1 MPDFAYIARDL
12 AGKSVT
18 GTVSAASTRDAA
30 VQLGSKSLFPISIKV
45 DKTKQV
51 RKTGRVGGAQM
62 ASFYGQMASLL
73 RSGVPMLKALSV
85 LRVLLVLKALLVL
98 SQQSGSS
105 RTLRNAIAE
114 IKAKV
119 EEGESLPDA
128 MARYP
133 RIFNDMAVN
142 MTRAG
147 SEGGFL
153 EDALER
159 VSGFVEQQEE
169 LKGKTLGALAY
180 PVFVMGVGVVVVTV
194 LLIFFVPKFEGIFQS
209 MRSKEG
215 LPLATEI
222 LLGISKFVQNYWWV
236 VIGLIAGSVLLLKKY
251 LETAEGQ
258 YQADLVKIK
267 TPLIGGVFLNLAVAR
282 FCRVLGTL
290 LKNGVPILKS
300 LDISRNAAGNKIL
313 SEAIASAST
322 EITAGQRLAKQ
333 LEKSGHF
340 PPTVVEMI
348 SVAEESNTLDT
359 VLVNI
364 AENLERTT
372 FRRLETVI
380 RLLEPVMLLIL
391 AGLVMF
397 VVLALMLPV
406 LNSANTLG

>member
-12 AGKSVT
+12 NGKSVV
-18 GTVSAASTRDAA
+18 GTIAAASVRDAA
-30 VQLGSKSLFPISIKV
+30 TQLGSKSLFPISIKV

-51 RKTGRVGGAQM
+51 RSTGRVSGTQM
-62 ASFYGQMASLL
+62 AAFYGQLASLL

-85 LRVLLVLKALLVL
+85 LSTQA
-98 SQQSGSS
+98 GSS
-105 RTLRNAIAE
+105 KVLRNAISE
-114 IKAKV
+114 IKARV
-119 EEGESLPDA
+119 EEGESLPEA

-159 VSGFVEQQEE
+159 VAGFVEQQEE
-169 LKGKTLGALAY
+169 LKGKTMGALAY
-180 PVFVMGVGVVVVTV
+180 PLFVMAVGLIVVTV
-194 LLIFFVPKFEGIFQS
+194 LLIYFVPQFEGIFKNL
-209 MRSKEG
+209 RGKGG
-215 LPLATEI
+215 LPAATE
-222 LLGISKFVQNYWWV
+222 LLLAISRTVQDYWWIVLGV
-236 VIGLIAGSVLLLKKY
+236 VAAMIVILKKY
-251 LETAEGQ
+251 LETAEGRRN
-258 YQADLVKIK
+258 ADLIRIK
-267 TPLIGGVFLNLAVAR
+267 MPLIGGVFLNLAVAR

-300 LDISRNAAGNKIL
+300 LDISRAAAGNTIL
-313 SEAIASAST
+313 SEAIADAST
-322 EITAGQRLAKQ
+322 EITAGARLAKQ

-359 VLVNI
+359 VLVNVSD
-364 AENLERTT
+364 NLERTT

-380 RLLEPVMLLIL
+380 RLVEPVMLLIL

-406 LNSANTLG
+406 MNSANSL

>member
-12 AGKSVT
+12 SGKSIN
-18 GTVSAASTRDAA
+18 GTISASSVRDAA
-30 VQLGSKSLFPISIKV
+30 TQLGSKSLFPISIKV

-62 ASFYGQMASLL
+62 ASFYGQLASLL

-85 LRVLLVLKALLVL
+85 L

-105 RTLRNAIAE
+105 KTLRNAIAE
-114 IKAKV
+114 IKARV

-133 RIFNDMAVN
+133 RIFNDMAIN
-142 MTRAG
+142 MSRAG

-159 VSGFVEQQEE
+159 VSAFVEQQEE
-169 LKGKTLGALAY
+169 LKGKTMSALAY
-180 PVFVMGVGVVVVTV
+180 PLFVMGVGVVVVTV
-194 LLIFFVPKFEGIFQS
+194 LLIFFVPKFEGIFQGL
-209 MRSKEG
+209 RSKGG
-215 LPLATEI
+215 LPAATE
-222 LLGISKFVQNYWWV
+222 LLLAISQFVQHYWW
-236 VIGLIAGSVLLLKKY
+236 LILGAVAGTVLLLNKY
-251 LETAEGQ
+251 LDTAEGKQ
-258 YQADLVKIK
+258 RADLIKIK
-267 TPLIGGVFLNLAVAR
+267 MPLIGPVFLNLAVAR

-300 LDISRNAAGNKIL
+300 LDISRNAAGNSVL
-313 SEAIASAST
+313 SKAIESAST
-322 EITAGQRLAKQ
+322 EIQAGERLAKQ

-348 SVAEESNTLDT
+348 SVAEESNTLDN
-359 VLVNI
+359 VLVTI
-364 AENLERTT
+364 SDNLERTT
-372 FRRLETVI
+372 FRRLETVVG
-380 RLLEPVMLLIL
+380 LLEPVMLLIL

-406 LNSANTLG
+406 LNSANSL

>member
-1 MPDFAYIARDL
+1 
-12 AGKSVT
+12 
-18 GTVSAASTRDAA
+18 
-30 VQLGSKSLFPISIKV
+30 
-45 DKTKQV
+45 
-51 RKTGRVGGAQM
+51 
-62 ASFYGQMASLL
+62 
-73 RSGVPMLKALSV
+73 
-85 LRVLLVLKALLVL
+85 
-98 SQQSGSS
+98 
-105 RTLRNAIAE
+105 
-114 IKAKV
+114 
-119 EEGESLPDA
+119 
-128 MARYP
+128 
-133 RIFNDMAVN
+133 MAVN

-209 MRSKEG
+209 MRAKEG
-215 LPLATEI
+215 LPAATEL

-236 VIGLIAGSVLLLKKY
+236 VLGTIAGLVLLLKKY
-251 LETAEGQ
+251 LDTTEGQ
-258 YQADLVKIK
+258 YRADLIKIK

-290 LKNGVPILKS
+290 LKNGDPILRS

-313 SEAIASAST
+313 SEAVASAST

>member
-1 MPDFAYIARDL
+1 MPDFSYIARDL
-12 AGKSVT
+12 SGKSIA
-18 GTVSAASTRDAA
+18 GSINAASVRDAA
-30 VQLGSKSLFPISIKV
+30 TQLGTKSLFPISIKV
-45 DKTKQV
+45 DASKQV
-51 RKTGRVGGAQM
+51 RKTGRVGGQQM
-62 ASFYGQMASLL
+62 AAFYGQMASLL
-73 RSGVPMLKALSV
+73 RSGVPMLKTLS
-85 LRVLLVLKALLVL
+85 VL

-105 RTLRNAIAE
+105 KTLRNAIAE
-114 IKAKV
+114 IKSRV
-119 EEGESLPDA
+119 EEGESLPEA

-142 MTRAG
+142 MVRAG

-169 LKGKTLGALAY
+169 LKGKTIGALAY
-180 PVFVMGVGVVVVTV
+180 PVFVMGVGLVVVTV
-194 LLIFFVPKFEGIFQS
+194 LLIFFVPKFDGIFQS
-209 MRSKEG
+209 LRKKEG
-215 LPLATEI
+215 LPAATE
-222 LLGISKFVQNYWWV
+222 LLLAISQFVQKYWWV
-236 VIGLIAGSVLLLKKY
+236 VIGAVAAIVLALKKY
-251 LETAEGQ
+251 LDTPEGKER
-258 YQADLVKIK
+258 ADLIKIK

-300 LDISRNAAGNKIL
+300 LDISRAAAGNSVL
-313 SEAIASAST
+313 SKAIANAST
-322 EITAGQRLAKQ
+322 EIQSGQRLAKQ

-359 VLVNI
+359 VLVSVSD
-364 AENLERTT
+364 NLERTT

-380 RLLEPVMLLIL
+380 GLLEPVMLLVL

-406 LNSANTLG
+406 LNSANSL

>member
-12 AGKSVT
+12 NGKSVV
-18 GTVSAASTRDAA
+18 GTIAAASVRDAA
-30 VQLGSKSLFPISIKV
+30 TQLGSKSLFPISIKV

-51 RKTGRVGGAQM
+51 RSTGRVSGTQM
-62 ASFYGQMASLL
+62 AAFYGQLASLL
-73 RSGVPMLKALSV
+73 RSGVPLLKALSV
-85 LRVLLVLKALLVL
+85 L
-98 SQQSGSS
+98 SNQSGSS
-105 RTLRNAIAE
+105 KVLRNAISE
-114 IKAKV
+114 IKSRV
-119 EEGESLPDA
+119 EEGEALPEA

-159 VSGFVEQQEE
+159 VAGFVEQQEE

-180 PVFVMGVGVVVVTV
+180 PVFVMAVGLIVVTV
-194 LLIFFVPKFEGIFQS
+194 LLIFFVPQFEGIFKNL
-209 MRSKEG
+209 RGKGG
-215 LPLATEI
+215 LPVATE
-222 LLGISKFVQNYWWV
+222 LLLTISRTVQNYWWIVLGV
-236 VIGLIAGSVLLLKKY
+236 VAAIIIVLKKY
-251 LETAEGQ
+251 LDTAEGKRN
-258 YQADLVKIK
+258 ADLIRIK
-267 TPLIGGVFLNLAVAR
+267 TPLIGNVFLNLAVAR

-300 LDISRNAAGNKIL
+300 LDISRAAAGNTIL
-313 SEAIASAST
+313 SDAIASAST
-322 EITAGQRLAKQ
+322 EITAGARLAKQ

-359 VLVNI
+359 VLVNVSD
-364 AENLERTT
+364 NLERTT

-380 RLLEPVMLLIL
+380 RLVEPVMLLIL

-406 LNSANTLG
+406 MNMSNSL

>member
-12 AGKSVT
+12 SGKSIN
-18 GTVSAASTRDAA
+18 GTISASSVRDAA
-30 VQLGSKSLFPISIKV
+30 TQLGSKSLFPISIKV

-62 ASFYGQMASLL
+62 ASFYGQLASLL
-73 RSGVPMLKALSV
+73 RSGVPMLKALT
-85 LRVLLVLKALLVL
+85 VL

-105 RTLRNAIAE
+105 KTLRNAIAE
-114 IKAKV
+114 IKARV

-133 RIFNDMAVN
+133 RIFNDMAIN
-142 MTRAG
+142 MSRAG

-159 VSGFVEQQEE
+159 VSAFVEQQEE
-169 LKGKTLGALAY
+169 LKGKTMSALAY
-180 PVFVMGVGVVVVTV
+180 PLFVMGVGVVVVTV
-194 LLIFFVPKFEGIFQS
+194 LLIFFVPKFEGIFQGL
-209 MRSKEG
+209 RSKGG
-215 LPLATEI
+215 LPAATE
-222 LLGISKFVQNYWWV
+222 LLLAISQFVQHYWW
-236 VIGLIAGSVLLLKKY
+236 LILGAVAGTVLLLNKY
-251 LETAEGQ
+251 LDTAEGKQ
-258 YQADLVKIK
+258 RADLIKIK
-267 TPLIGGVFLNLAVAR
+267 MPLIGPVFLNLAVAR

-300 LDISRNAAGNKIL
+300 LDISRNAAGNSVL
-313 SEAIASAST
+313 SKAIESAST
-322 EITAGQRLAKQ
+322 EIQAGERLAKQ

-348 SVAEESNTLDT
+348 SVAEESNTLDN
-359 VLVNI
+359 VLVTI
-364 AENLERTT
+364 SDNLERTT
-372 FRRLETVI
+372 FRRLETVVG
-380 RLLEPVMLLIL
+380 LLEPVMLLIL

-406 LNSANTLG
+406 LNSANSL

>member
-1 MPDFAYIARDL
+1 M
-12 AGKSVT
+12 
-18 GTVSAASTRDAA
+18 
-30 VQLGSKSLFPISIKV
+30 
-45 DKTKQV
+45 
-51 RKTGRVGGAQM
+51 
-62 ASFYGQMASLL
+62 
-73 RSGVPMLKALSV
+73 
-85 LRVLLVLKALLVL
+85 
-98 SQQSGSS
+98 
-105 RTLRNAIAE
+105 
-114 IKAKV
+114 
-119 EEGESLPDA
+119 
-128 MARYP
+128 
-133 RIFNDMAVN
+133 
-142 MTRAG
+142 
-147 SEGGFL
+147 
-153 EDALER
+153 
-159 VSGFVEQQEE
+159 
-169 LKGKTLGALAY
+169 
-180 PVFVMGVGVVVVTV
+180 
-194 LLIFFVPKFEGIFQS
+194 
-209 MRSKEG
+209 
-215 LPLATEI
+215 
-222 LLGISKFVQNYWWV
+222 QNYWWV
-236 VIGLIAGSVLLLKKY
+236 VLGAIAGLILLLKKY
-251 LETAEGQ
+251 LDTTEGQ
-258 YQADLVKIK
+258 YRADLIKIK

-290 LKNGVPILKS
+290 LKNGVPILRS

-313 SEAIASAST
+313 SEAVASASA

>member
-12 AGKSVT
+12 NGKSVA
-18 GTVSAASTRDAA
+18 GTIAAASVRDAA
-30 VQLGSKSLFPISIKV
+30 SQLGAKSLFPISIKV
-45 DKTKQV
+45 DQSKQV
-51 RKTGRVGGAQM
+51 RSTGRVGGAQM
-62 ASFYGQMASLL
+62 ASFYGQLASLL
-73 RSGVPMLKALSV
+73 RSGVPMLKALT
-85 LRVLLVLKALLVL
+85 VL

-105 RTLRNAIAE
+105 KVLRNAVSE
-114 IKAKV
+114 IKTRV
-119 EEGESLPDA
+119 EEGESLPEA

-142 MTRAG
+142 MVRAG

-159 VSGFVEQQEE
+159 VSAFVEQQEE
-169 LKGKTLGALAY
+169 LKGKTMGALAY
-180 PVFVMGVGVVVVTV
+180 PVFVMSVGVIVVTV
-194 LLIFFVPKFEGIFQS
+194 LLIFFVPKFEGIFKNL
-209 MRSKEG
+209 RSKGG
-215 LPLATEI
+215 LPVATE
-222 LLGISKFVQNYWWV
+222 LLLSISRFVQDYWWI
-236 VIGLIAGSVLLLKKY
+236 VIGIVAVIVITVRKY
-251 LETAEGQ
+251 LDTDDGKKSF
-258 YQADLVKIK
+258 DLVKIK

-300 LDISRNAAGNKIL
+300 LDISRNAAGNSVL
-313 SEAIASAST
+313 SKAIENAST

-359 VLVNI
+359 VLVTI
-364 AENLERTT
+364 SDNLERTT

-380 RLLEPVMLLIL
+380 RLVEPVMLLIL

-406 LNSANTLG
+406 LNSANTL

>member
-12 AGKSVT
+12 NGKSVV
-18 GTVSAASTRDAA
+18 GTIAAASVRDAA
-30 VQLGSKSLFPISIKV
+30 TQLGSKSLFPISIKV

-51 RKTGRVGGAQM
+51 RSTGRVSGTQM
-62 ASFYGQMASLL
+62 AAFYGQLASLL

-85 LRVLLVLKALLVL
+85 LSTQA
-98 SQQSGSS
+98 GSS
-105 RTLRNAIAE
+105 KVLRNAISE
-114 IKAKV
+114 IKARV
-119 EEGESLPDA
+119 EEGESLPEA

-159 VSGFVEQQEE
+159 VAGFVEQQEE
-169 LKGKTLGALAY
+169 LKGKTMGALAY
-180 PVFVMGVGVVVVTV
+180 PLFVMAVGLIVVTV
-194 LLIFFVPKFEGIFQS
+194 LLIFFVPQFEGIFKNL
-209 MRSKEG
+209 RGKGG
-215 LPLATEI
+215 LPAATE
-222 LLGISKFVQNYWWV
+222 LLLAISRTVQDYWWIV
-236 VIGLIAGSVLLLKKY
+236 LGAVAAMIVILKKY
-251 LETAEGQ
+251 LETAEGRRN
-258 YQADLVKIK
+258 ADLIRIK
-267 TPLIGGVFLNLAVAR
+267 MPLIGGVFLNLAVAR

-300 LDISRNAAGNKIL
+300 LDISRAAAGNTIL
-313 SEAIASAST
+313 SEAIADAST
-322 EITAGQRLAKQ
+322 EITAGARLAKQ

-359 VLVNI
+359 VLVNVSD
-364 AENLERTT
+364 NLERTT

-380 RLLEPVMLLIL
+380 RLVEPVMLLIL

-406 LNSANTLG
+406 MNSANSL

>member
-1 MPDFAYIARDL
+1 
-12 AGKSVT
+12 
-18 GTVSAASTRDAA
+18 
-30 VQLGSKSLFPISIKV
+30 
-45 DKTKQV
+45 
-51 RKTGRVGGAQM
+51 
-62 ASFYGQMASLL
+62 
-73 RSGVPMLKALSV
+73 
-85 LRVLLVLKALLVL
+85 
-98 SQQSGSS
+98 
-105 RTLRNAIAE
+105 
-114 IKAKV
+114 
-119 EEGESLPDA
+119 
-128 MARYP
+128 
-133 RIFNDMAVN
+133 MAVN

-169 LKGKTLGALAY
+169 LKGKTISALAY

-194 LLIFFVPKFEGIFQS
+194 LLIFFVPKFETIFQS
-209 MRSKEG
+209 MRAKGG
-215 LPLATEI
+215 LPAATEL

-236 VIGLIAGSVLLLKKY
+236 VLAFIAGVILFLKKY
-251 LETAEGQ
+251 LETTEGQ
-258 YQADLVKIK
+258 YRADLVKIK
-267 TPLIGGVFLNLAVAR
+267 TPMLGGVFLNLAVAR

-300 LDISRNAAGNKIL
+300 LDISRNASGNKIL
-313 SEAIASAST
+313 SEAVSNASA

-364 AENLERTT
+364 ADSLEKTT

-380 RLLEPVMLLIL
+380 RLLEPVMLLVL

-406 LNSANTLG
+406 LNSANTL

>member
-12 AGKSVT
+12 NGKSVV
-18 GTVSAASTRDAA
+18 GTIAAASVRDAA
-30 VQLGSKSLFPISIKV
+30 TQLGSKSLFPISIKV

-51 RKTGRVGGAQM
+51 RSTGRVSGTQM
-62 ASFYGQMASLL
+62 AAFYGQLASLL

-85 LRVLLVLKALLVL
+85 LSTQA
-98 SQQSGSS
+98 GSS
-105 RTLRNAIAE
+105 KVLRNAISE
-114 IKAKV
+114 IKARV
-119 EEGESLPDA
+119 EEGESLPEA

-159 VSGFVEQQEE
+159 VAGFVEQQEE
-169 LKGKTLGALAY
+169 LKGKTMGALAY
-180 PVFVMGVGVVVVTV
+180 PLFVMAVGLIVVTV
-194 LLIFFVPKFEGIFQS
+194 LLIFFVPQFEGIFKNL
-209 MRSKEG
+209 RGKGG
-215 LPLATEI
+215 LPAATE
-222 LLGISKFVQNYWWV
+222 LLLAISRTVQDYWWIVLGV
-236 VIGLIAGSVLLLKKY
+236 VAAMIVILKKY
-251 LETAEGQ
+251 LETAEGRRN
-258 YQADLVKIK
+258 ADLIRIK
-267 TPLIGGVFLNLAVAR
+267 MPLIGGVFLNLAVAR
-282 FCRVLGTL
+282 FCRVHGTL

-300 LDISRNAAGNKIL
+300 LDISRAAAGNTIL
-313 SEAIASAST
+313 SEAIADAST
-322 EITAGQRLAKQ
+322 EITAGARLAKQ

-359 VLVNI
+359 VLVNVSD
-364 AENLERTT
+364 NLERTT

-380 RLLEPVMLLIL
+380 RLVEPVMLLIL

-406 LNSANTLG
+406 MNSANSL

>member
-1 MPDFAYIARDL
+1 MPDFAYVARDL
-12 AGKSVT
+12 SGKSIV
-18 GTVSAASTRDAA
+18 GTISAASVRDAA
-30 VQLGSKSLFPISIKV
+30 SQLGAKSLFPISIKV
-45 DKTKQV
+45 DKNKQV
-51 RKTGRVGGAQM
+51 RTGGRVAGVQM
-62 ASFYGQMASLL
+62 ASFYSQMASLL
-73 RSGVPMLKALSV
+73 KSGVPMLKALQ
-85 LRVLLVLKALLVL
+85 VL

-105 RTLRNAIAE
+105 KTLRNAIAE
-114 IKAKV
+114 IKSRV
-119 EEGESLPDA
+119 EEGESLPEA

-142 MTRAG
+142 MVRAG

-159 VSGFVEQQEE
+159 VAGFVEQQEE

-180 PVFVMGVGVVVVTV
+180 PVFVMGVGIVVVTV
-194 LLIFFVPKFEGIFQS
+194 LLIFFVPKFDGIFQS
-209 MRSKEG
+209 LRKKEG
-215 LPLATEI
+215 LPAATEL
-222 LLGISKFVQNYWWV
+222 LLGISQFVQNYWWLV
-236 VIGLIAGSVLLLKKY
+236 LGGIAATVLILKKY
-251 LETAEGQ
+251 LDTKEGQ
-258 YQADLVKIK
+258 QNADWLKIK
-267 TPLIGGVFLNLAVAR
+267 APLIGGVFLNLAVAR

-300 LDISRNAAGNKIL
+300 LDISRNAAGNSVL
-313 SEAIASAST
+313 SKAIENAST
-322 EITAGQRLAKQ
+322 EITAGERLARQ

-359 VLVNI
+359 VLVAI
-364 AENLERTT
+364 SDNLERTT

-380 RLLEPVMLLIL
+380 RLLEPVMLLVL

-406 LNSANTLG
+406 LNSANSL

>member
-12 AGKSVT
+12 SGKSIQ
-18 GTVSAASTRDAA
+18 GTISATSVRDAA
-30 VQLGSKSLFPISIKV
+30 TQLGSKSLFPISITV

-62 ASFYGQMASLL
+62 AAFYGQLASLL
-73 RSGVPMLKALSV
+73 RSGVPLLKALT
-85 LRVLLVLKALLVL
+85 VL

-105 RTLRNAIAE
+105 KTLRNAIAE
-114 IKAKV
+114 IKARV
-119 EEGESLPDA
+119 EEGESLPET

-142 MTRAG
+142 MVRAG

-159 VSGFVEQQEE
+159 VSAFVEQQEE
-169 LKGKTLGALAY
+169 LKGKTISALAY
-180 PVFVMGVGVVVVTV
+180 PLFVMGVGVVVVTV
-194 LLIFFVPKFEGIFQS
+194 LLIFFVPKFEGIFQGL
-209 MRSKEG
+209 RSKGG
-215 LPLATEI
+215 LPAATE
-222 LLGISKFVQNYWWV
+222 LLLAISQFVQNYWWL
-236 VIGLIAGSVLLLKKY
+236 ILGGGAGLVLLLNKY
-251 LETAEGQ
+251 LDTTEGKQ
-258 YQADLVKIK
+258 RADLVKIK
-267 TPLIGGVFLNLAVAR
+267 MPLIGPVFLNLAVAR

-300 LDISRNAAGNKIL
+300 LDISRNAAGNSVL
-313 SEAIASAST
+313 SKAIENASS
-322 EITAGQRLAKQ
+322 EIQSGQRLAKQ

-348 SVAEESNTLDT
+348 SVAEESNTLDN
-359 VLVNI
+359 VLVTI
-364 AENLERTT
+364 SDNLEKTT

-380 RLLEPVMLLIL
+380 GLLEPAMLLIL

-406 LNSANTLG
+406 LNSANSL

>member
-12 AGKSVT
+12 SGKSVV
-18 GTVSAASTRDAA
+18 GTIAAASVRDAA
-30 VQLGSKSLFPISIKV
+30 TQLGAKSLFPISIKV

-51 RKTGRVGGAQM
+51 RSSGRVAGAQM
-62 ASFYGQMASLL
+62 ASFYGQLASLL
-73 RSGVPMLKALSV
+73 RSGVPLLKALSV
-85 LRVLLVLKALLVL
+85 L
-98 SQQSGSS
+98 STQSGSS
-105 RTLRNAIAE
+105 KVLRNAISE
-114 IKAKV
+114 IKSRV
-119 EEGESLPDA
+119 EEGESLPEA

-142 MTRAG
+142 MVRAG

-169 LKGKTLGALAY
+169 LKGKTMGALAY
-180 PVFVMGVGVVVVTV
+180 PVFVMAVGVIVVTV
-194 LLIFFVPKFEGIFQS
+194 LLIFFVPKFEGIFKNL
-209 MRSKEG
+209 RSKGG
-215 LPLATEI
+215 LPFATE
-222 LLGISKFVQNYWWV
+222 LLLSISRGVQDYWWIV
-236 VIGLIAGSVLLLKKY
+236 LAVIAGTIVLIRKY
-251 LETAEGQ
+251 LDTDDGKKN
-258 YQADLVKIK
+258 ADLLKIK

-300 LDISRNAAGNKIL
+300 LDISRNAAGNAIL
-313 SEAIASAST
+313 SKAIENAST
-322 EITAGQRLAKQ
+322 EITAGARLAKQ

-359 VLVNI
+359 VLVTI
-364 AENLERTT
+364 SDNLERTT

-380 RLLEPVMLLIL
+380 RLVEPVMLLIL

-406 LNSANTLG
+406 LNSANTL

>member
-12 AGKSVT
+12 GGKSVT
-18 GTVSAASTRDAA
+18 GTVTAASTRDAA
-30 VQLGSKSLFPISIKV
+30 MQLGSRSLFPISIKV
-45 DKTKQV
+45 DKTRQV
-51 RKTGRVGGAQM
+51 RKTGRVSGAQM

-73 RSGVPMLKALSV
+73 RSGVPMIKALS
-85 LRVLLVLKALLVL
+85 VL

-105 RTLRNAIAE
+105 RTLRNAISE
-114 IKAKV
+114 IKSKI

-128 MARYP
+128 MARFP
-133 RIFNDMAVN
+133 KIFNDMAVN

-209 MRSKEG
+209 MRAKEG
-215 LPLATEI
+215 LPAATEL

-236 VIGLIAGSVLLLKKY
+236 VLGSIAGLILLLKKY
-251 LETAEGQ
+251 LETSEGQ
-258 YQADLVKIK
+258 YRADLIKIK

-290 LKNGVPILKS
+290 LKNGVPILRS

-313 SEAIASAST
+313 SEAVASASV

>member
-18 GTVSAASTRDAA
+18 GSVTAASTRDAA
-30 VQLGSKSLFPISIKV
+30 MQLGSKALFPISIKL
-45 DKTKQV
+45 DKTRQV
-51 RKTGRVGGAQM
+51 RKTGRVSGSQM

-85 LRVLLVLKALLVL
+85 L

-105 RTLRNAIAE
+105 RTLRNAISE

-133 RIFNDMAVN
+133 KIFNDMAVN

-209 MRSKEG
+209 MRAKEG
-215 LPLATEI
+215 LPAATEL

-236 VIGLIAGSVLLLKKY
+236 VLGTIAGLVLMLKKY
-251 LETAEGQ
+251 LDTTEGQ
-258 YQADLVKIK
+258 YRADLIKIK

-290 LKNGVPILKS
+290 LKNGVPILRS

-313 SEAIASAST
+313 SEAVASAST

>member
-12 AGKSVT
+12 SGKSIN
-18 GTVSAASTRDAA
+18 GTISASSVRDAA
-30 VQLGSKSLFPISIKV
+30 TQLGSKSLFPISITV

-62 ASFYGQMASLL
+62 ASFYGQLASLL
-73 RSGVPMLKALSV
+73 RSGVPMLKALT
-85 LRVLLVLKALLVL
+85 VL

-105 RTLRNAIAE
+105 KTLRNAIAE
-114 IKAKV
+114 IKSRV

-133 RIFNDMAVN
+133 RIFNDMAIN
-142 MTRAG
+142 MSRAG

-159 VSGFVEQQEE
+159 VSAFVEQQEE
-169 LKGKTLGALAY
+169 LKGKTMSALAY
-180 PVFVMGVGVVVVTV
+180 PLFVMGVGVVVVTV
-194 LLIFFVPKFEGIFQS
+194 LLIFFVPKFEGIFQGL
-209 MRSKEG
+209 RSKGG
-215 LPLATEI
+215 LPAATE
-222 LLGISKFVQNYWWV
+222 LLLAISQFVQYYWW
-236 VIGLIAGSVLLLKKY
+236 LILGGVAGTVLLLNKY
-251 LETAEGQ
+251 LDTPEGKQ
-258 YQADLVKIK
+258 RADLIKIK
-267 TPLIGGVFLNLAVAR
+267 MPLIGPVFLNLAVAR

-300 LDISRNAAGNKIL
+300 LDISRNAAGNSVL
-313 SEAIASAST
+313 SKAIESAST
-322 EITAGQRLAKQ
+322 EIQAGERLAKQ

-348 SVAEESNTLDT
+348 SVAEESNTLDN
-359 VLVNI
+359 VLVTI
-364 AENLERTT
+364 SDNLERTT
-372 FRRLETVI
+372 FRRLETVVG
-380 RLLEPVMLLIL
+380 LLEPVMLLIL

-406 LNSANTLG
+406 LNSANSL

>member
-1 MPDFAYIARDL
+1 MPDFAYVARDL
-12 AGKSVT
+12 SGKSIV
-18 GTVSAASTRDAA
+18 GTISAASVRDAA
-30 VQLGSKSLFPISIKV
+30 TQLGSKALFPISIQV

-51 RKTGRVGGAQM
+51 RRTGRVSGAQM

-73 RSGVPMLKALSV
+73 RSGVPMLKSLT
-85 LRVLLVLKALLVL
+85 VL

-105 RTLRNAIAE
+105 KTLRNVISE
-114 IKAKV
+114 VKARV

-142 MTRAG
+142 MERAG
-147 SEGGFL
+147 TEGGFL

-180 PVFVMGVGVVVVTV
+180 PLFVMGVGLVVVTV
-194 LLIFFVPKFEGIFQS
+194 LLIFFVPKFEGIFQNL
-209 MRSKEG
+209 RKRGG
-215 LPLATEI
+215 LPMATE
-222 LLGISKFVQNYWWV
+222 LLLSISQVVQNYWWLV
-236 VIGLIAGSVLLLKKY
+236 LGAVAVIILVLKNY
-251 LETAEGQ
+251 LETEQGKNS
-258 YQADLVKIK
+258 ADLVKIK
-267 TPLIGGVFLNLAVAR
+267 TPLLGGVFLNLAVAR

-300 LDISRNAAGNKIL
+300 LDISRNAAGNMVL
-313 SEAIASAST
+313 SKAIENAST
-322 EITAGQRLAKQ
+322 EIQAGERLAKQ

-348 SVAEESNTLDT
+348 AVAEESNTLDT
-359 VLVNI
+359 VLVTI
-364 AENLERTT
+364 SDNLERTT

-380 RLLEPVMLLIL
+380 RLVEPMMLLIL

-406 LNSANTLG
+406 LNSANTL